1 MGVKDHSYDHQENQM
16 PREQVPDQQQYQ
28 KGLDPDTPLPDDEDD
43 EEGDETE
50 EVETDEDKDESDAI
64 SQRP

>member
-1 MGVKDHSYDHQENQM
+1 M
-16 PREQVPDQQQYQ
+16 PREQTPDQQQYQ